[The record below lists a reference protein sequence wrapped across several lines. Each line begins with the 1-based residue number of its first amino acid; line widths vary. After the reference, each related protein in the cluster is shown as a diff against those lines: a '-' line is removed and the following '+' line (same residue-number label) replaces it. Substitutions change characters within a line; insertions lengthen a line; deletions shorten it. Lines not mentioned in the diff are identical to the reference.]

1 MSYVFPG
8 VALYGASAVNLLR
21 YGTGGATRGSL
32 AVGYWPTCD
41 CMQYSGYMV
50 GAVQLLRIYLPHN
63 TWHGAMF
70 GALHPSASDLVG
82 SWLMD
87 ETSGVIAA
95 EEFNRAG
102 MSMTIDNKGWGCT
115 SVCTSVCTRVCLSLI

>member
-1 MSYVFPG
+1 MFCFFKCNLCRYFLDNVRLWKI
-8 VALYGASAVNLLR
+8 ALTPAV
-21 YGTGGATRGSL
+21 
-32 AVGYWPTCD
+32 
-41 CMQYSGYMV
+41 
-50 GAVQLLRIYLPHN
+50 IN